1 MYICVICT
9 YSTTYCMHECINSK
23 SCMQGATCITRV
35 CVCVCICAH
44 VNAASDATED
54 CACIA
59 GYTGPNGGTCT
70 ACEEG
75 KFKDSPGPAAC
86 STCPGNSTSPAG
98 LCGLFV

>member
-1 MYICVICT
+1 MHMHLHLHIHEH
-9 YSTTYCMHECINSK
+9 TTYTQAVIFSRV
-23 SCMQGATCITRV
+23 RV
-35 CVCVCICAH
+35 CPCQHLCPCVCICAH
-44 VNAASDATED
+44 VNAASDATGD

-75 KFKDSPGPAAC
+75 KYKDSPGPAAC